1 MQVAG
6 KTLFKGFNPE
16 IIGQKPRP
24 PWDTRIWFKM
34 KFHLC
39 VTRSGAEGD
48 DRRFG
53 LVSSRP
59 SLLVLKNCNR
69 SHKYFNAI
77 QAISQEN
84 ADVSTSSFE
93 DFVVSSNT
101 YQDGHVKVK
110 IMVDGTKTQAIF
122 DTVFAKLVDAAQ
134 PIPGFRRVKGGK
146 TPDIPKDILLQILGP
161 SKVNFQSIKKIIN
174 STVREFVEKED
185 LKVTKSLRVEQSFEE
200 LEAMFIPGKEFGF
213 DAVIQLQETCPTKS

>member
-146 TPDIPKDILLQILGP
+146 TPD
-161 SKVNFQSIKKIIN
+161 
-174 STVREFVEKED
+174 ED

>member
-77 QAISQEN
+77 QAISQ
-84 ADVSTSSFE
+84 